1 MLFAFS
7 SHQIASFFPKLY
19 ESSKDLLLG
28 NTEISDIISGV
39 SESFM
44 SVVSDATSSVL

>member
-7 SHQIASFFPKLY
+7 SHQIVNFFPKLY

-28 NTEISDIISGV
+28 NT
-39 SESFM
+39 
-44 SVVSDATSSVL
+44 